1 MRGIHQCLVAE
12 VRFQPGASD
21 PITIGATPGSSNRL
35 SQRNLAIVE
44 SDNPGTAEA
53 HVVQHTVTV
62 KPSAMN
68 RKLAAV
74 SERQA
79 YDELVIHWNGLP
91 GATKATL
98 YFPEWNV
105 DDILRLANT
114 LRQRPDLL
122 KKWMRIRSNAS
133 SPTSATFRC
142 LSHAKHRVRGTADLA
157 HAAHGQE
164 RTSVPCGRA
173 TAFRL
178 GARTAHREGE

>member
-1 MRGIHQCLVAE
+1 M
-12 VRFQPGASD
+12 
-21 PITIGATPGSSNRL
+21 
-35 SQRNLAIVE
+35 
-44 SDNPGTAEA
+44 
-53 HVVQHTVTV
+53 QHTVTV

-122 KKWMRIRSNAS
+122 KKVDAHTLECVVTDISYIPVLKPRKT
-133 SPTSATFRC
+133 P
-142 LSHAKHRVRGTADLA
+142 GTRD
-157 HAAHGQE
+157 
-164 RTSVPCGRA
+164 C
-173 TAFRL
+173 
-178 GARTAHREGE
+178 